1 MARKK
6 DAVDV
11 PRSPKA
17 PWESYDPLS
26 IEVYGEPFEVQL
38 SPEPKGAGEDTELP
52 DAQVEISGAVEAPP
66 EVQVEASDEIPVAT
80 GDGAAPE
87 AEPVMKEM
95 GKRRSASQPEKVM
108 ESTKVTRRRVVRRKK
123 MEK

>member
-6 DAVDV
+6 DVVDV

-26 IEVYGEPFEVQL
+26 IEVYGEPFEVRL
-38 SPEPKGAGEDTELP
+38 SPEPKGVGEDAELH
-52 DAQVEISGAVEAPP
+52 DAQVDVSGAVEVPP
-66 EVQVEASDEIPVAT
+66 GVEVEASGEVPVAA

-87 AEPVMKEM
+87 VEPVMKEV

-108 ESTKVTRRRVVRRKK
+108 EPTRVTRRRVVRRKK